1 MAPEQAEAGAAEV
14 GPAADVYSLG
24 AILYELLTGHPPF
37 RAATTLQTLDLV
49 RSREPVPPRRMQP
62 AVPRDLETICLKCLQ
77 KDPARRYA
85 GAEAL
90 AEDLGRFLRGQPI
103 LARTTG
109 TAERAWKWARR
120 NPGVA
125 ALSAAL
131 MMTAALAFVLVSWQ
145 WRRAEAKAVAEAL
158 AHTEARRAHRE
169 AVRGRAELAMDHGRA
184 LCEQGEIGQ
193 GMLWLAH
200 SLRLAAEAG
209 DDALQRAARINLAE
223 WSARLSR
230 PLARLRCSGAR
241 RRPGLPAGRPG
252 ARRPGR

>member
-1 MAPEQAEAGAAEV
+1 M
-14 GPAADVYSLG
+14 
-24 AILYELLTGHPPF
+24 
-37 RAATTLQTLDLV
+37 
-49 RSREPVPPRRMQP
+49 
-62 AVPRDLETICLKCLQ
+62 PRDLETICLKCLE

-90 AEDLGRFLRGQPI
+90 ADDLGRFLHGQPI
-103 LARTTG
+103 LARPTG

-125 ALSAAL
+125 VLSAAL

-193 GMLWLAH
+193 GMLWLAQP
-200 SLRLAAEAG
+200 AAG
-209 DDALQRAARINLAE
+209 
-223 WSARLSR
+223 
-230 PLARLRCSGAR
+230 
-241 RRPGLPAGRPG
+241 GRG
-252 ARRPGR
+252 QG